1 MKRLLAT
8 SAIALGL
15 ATAAHAEG
23 QLNLYVWAES
33 IAPELITA
41 FEQEYDVKVNI
52 DSFTS
57 NEDMLTKLQAGASG
71 YDLAMASQH
80 FVRILIDE
88 GLIQNFGAN
97 QLDAWANVSDQ
108 WKNQWWDETGEYAM
122 PMSYGSASFV
132 INRDEYDGPADSLS
146 YFFEPDGELAGRIAM
161 LSYPD
166 EVVGAAQ
173 LYLGVPFCT
182 EDADEMKRVLDLLMA
197 QKPAVAVYSSD
208 NIDSRL
214 SSGEV
219 AVHFWW
225 DGETTRAQSEG
236 ANLEYVLPKEGVV
249 GFLDSLV
256 IPNNAPN
263 YDNAV
268 RFIEFISTPENATIE
283 QNFYAHGSAVA
294 TVEADLVFNRDN
306 APALYPDVP
315 VVLSRTCSPAAQDLV
330 TRVWTQLLQ

>member
-1 MKRLLAT
+1 MKLLIGASAAT
-8 SAIALGL
+8 LCL
-15 ATAAHAEG
+15 ATAAAAEG

-33 IAPELITA
+33 IAPELITK
-41 FEQEYDVKVNI
+41 FEKEYDVKVNI

-97 QLDAWANVSDQ
+97 RLAVWENVDPR
-108 WKNQWWDETGEYAM
+108 WKNQWWDETGEYSM

-132 INRDEYDGPADSLS
+132 INRDEYDGPADSLK
-146 YFFEPDGELAGRIAM
+146 YFFEPEGDLAGRIGM

-182 EDADEMKRVLDLLMA
+182 EDATEMKKVLDLLMA

-225 DGETTRAQSEG
+225 DGEATRAKAEG
-236 ANLEYVLPKEGVV
+236 ANLEYVMPKEGVV

-256 IPNNAPN
+256 IPNDAPN
-263 YDNAV
+263 QDNAV
-268 RFIEFISTPENATIE
+268 KFVEFISDPENATIE
-283 QNFYAHGSAVA
+283 QNFYAHGSAVK
-294 TVEADLVFNRDN
+294 TIEEKLVYNREN
-306 APALYPDVP
+306 APALYPEVP
-315 VVLSRTCSPAAQDLV
+315 VVLSRACSPAAQDLV